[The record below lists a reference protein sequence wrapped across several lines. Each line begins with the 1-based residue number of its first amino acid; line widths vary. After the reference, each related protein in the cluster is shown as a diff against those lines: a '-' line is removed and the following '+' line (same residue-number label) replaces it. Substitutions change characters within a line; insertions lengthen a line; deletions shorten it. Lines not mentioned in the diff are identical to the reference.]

1 MKFHKAAV
9 PACAAFILAAS
20 CGTDTADAPPIFPY
34 AHEIHDFENGLRL
47 VVVHSGYP
55 NIVSLYVVVNVGSR
69 NEVEPGRSGFAHLF
83 EHMMF
88 RGTEKNPPDAWQ
100 AVMEAAGA
108 STNAYTSDDRTVY
121 HATFSKED
129 LERILELE
137 ADRFQNLKYSEEAFK
152 TETRAVLS
160 EYNKNFSNPFR
171 KLDEGIRDA
180 VFTTHTYKHTT
191 MGFIEDVENMPTMYD
206 YGLQF
211 FGRYYRPEY
220 TTIIVAGDVD
230 FDAARAMIEKHWGQW
245 ERGGYRADI
254 PVEPPQSESKR
265 VELDFQAP
273 TLPLLA
279 VSFLGPAYD
288 DESIDSA
295 VMDVISFHFF
305 GESSD
310 LYKKLVIEEQKVDA
324 VMPSYPD
331 HRDPYPFS
339 VIARIKDEADIDYV
353 EGQILETFKRVR
365 NTPIPADELD
375 AVKSHLRYQ
384 FSLAMDSTEAIAE
397 TLAHYLSL
405 RRTPQTINKRYSLY
419 ASVTP
424 DDIQAAARKYFVD
437 SARTI
442 SVLTHR
448 TDKKGN
454 SDD

>member
-1 MKFHKAAV
+1 MKARPAAAS
-9 PACAAFILAAS
+9 ACLAVILAAS
-20 CGTDTADAPPIFPY
+20 CATGPADAPPIFPY
-34 AHEIHDFENGLRL
+34 AYEVHEFDNGLRL
-47 VVVHSGYP
+47 VAVDSGYP

-88 RGTEKNPPDAWQ
+88 RGTEKNPPEAWQ

-137 ADRFQNLKYSEEAFK
+137 ADRFQNLEYSEEAFK

-160 EYNKNFSNPFR
+160 EYNKNFANPFR
-171 KLDEGIRDA
+171 KLDEGIRNA
-180 VFTTHTYKHTT
+180 VFSAHTYKHTT
-191 MGFIEDVENMPTMYD
+191 MGFVEDVENMPAMYD

-211 FGRYYRPEY
+211 FDRYYRPEY
-220 TTIIVAGDVD
+220 ATIIVVGDVD
-230 FDAARAMIEKHWGQW
+230 FAAARAMVEKHWGQW
-245 ERGGYRADI
+245 RRGGYRADI
-254 PVEPPQSESKR
+254 PVEPPPAEAKR
-265 VELDFQAP
+265 VALDFQAP

-295 VMDVISFHFF
+295 VMDVVSFHSFD
-305 GESSD
+305 ENSD

-339 VIARIKDEADIDYV
+339 VIARIKDEADVEYV
-353 EGQILETFKRVR
+353 ERRILETFERLKD
-365 NTPIPADELD
+365 TPVPADELE
-375 AVKSHLRYQ
+375 AVKSHLRYR
-384 FSLAMDSTEAIAE
+384 FALDMDSTEAIAR

-405 RRTPQTINKRYSLY
+405 RPTPETINKRYGLY
-419 ASVTP
+419 ARVTS
-424 DDIQAAARKYFVD
+424 DDIRAAARKYFVD
-437 SARTI
+437 SARTV

-448 TDKKGN
+448 AGGKGN

>member
-1 MKFHKAAV
+1 MKALETV
-9 PACAAFILAAS
+9 GPACAAVLLAAS
-20 CGTDTADAPPIFPY
+20 CATGPAEAPPIFPY
-34 AHEIHDFENGLRL
+34 AHEVSEFENGLRL
-47 VVVHSGYP
+47 VAVDSGYP
-55 NIVSLYVVVNVGSR
+55 NIVSLYIVVNVGSR

-88 RGTEKNPPDAWQ
+88 RGTEKTPPEAWQ

-129 LERILELE
+129 LERILEIE
-137 ADRFQNLKYSEEAFK
+137 ADRFQNLKYGEEAFK

-160 EYNKNFSNPFR
+160 EYNKNFANPFR
-171 KLDEGIRDA
+171 KLDEGMRAA
-180 VFTTHTYKHTT
+180 VFKTHTYRHTT
-191 MGFIEDVENMPTMYD
+191 MGFIEDVENMPAMYD

-211 FGRYYRPEY
+211 FDRYYRPEY

-230 FDAARAMIEKHWGQW
+230 FEAARAMVEKHWGQW

-254 PVEPPQSESKR
+254 PVEPPPAAAQR
-265 VELDFQAP
+265 VELEFQAP

-288 DESIDSA
+288 DEAIDSA
-295 VMDVISFHFF
+295 VMDVISFHSFD
-305 GESSD
+305 ENSA

-324 VMPSYPD
+324 VMPNYPD

-353 EGQILETFKRVR
+353 ERQILETFERLKDAPV
-365 NTPIPADELD
+365 PADELE
-375 AVKSHLRYQ
+375 AVKSHLRYR
-384 FSLAMDSTEAIAE
+384 FALDMDGTEAIAR

-405 RRTPQTINKRYSLY
+405 RPTPETVNKRYGLY

-424 DDIQAAARKYFVD
+424 GDIRTAARKYFVE
-437 SARTI
+437 SARTV

-454 SDD
+454 GDD